1 MVTKADGN
9 VHYEHRSAE
18 EDVPLEQMNLKE
30 KERFMNGDKEIAFI
44 SEAASSG
51 ISLQSDR
58 RVKNQRR
65 RVHITLELPW
75 SSDCAIQQFGLLFVV
90 QLRKHIL
97 TYFGKL
103 KVVLELFHIFS

>member
-51 ISLQSDR
+51 ISLRKSK
-58 RVKNQRR
+58 VIAVLKIN
-65 RVHITLELPW
+65 VVACTSLWNCLGVLTAP
-75 SSDCAIQQFGLLFVV
+75 SNNLVCFLLSNCVN
-90 QLRKHIL
+90 
-97 TYFGKL
+97 
-103 KVVLELFHIFS
+103 IF